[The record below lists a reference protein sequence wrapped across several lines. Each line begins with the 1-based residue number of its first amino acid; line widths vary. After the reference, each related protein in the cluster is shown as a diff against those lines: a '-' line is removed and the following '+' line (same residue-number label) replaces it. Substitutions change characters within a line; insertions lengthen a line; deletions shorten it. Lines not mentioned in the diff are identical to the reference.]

1 MANGSFSKSGMFFV
15 GFFCGILLA
24 AAAGLMG
31 AKYLINNPQ
40 VVLGRVASAG
50 MGKLI
55 QKTAAS
61 APREYIGR
69 KQDEIA
75 VTAQAFAKAYSEQ
88 KITPEDV
95 QAIGVKVMS
104 VLADQKISQQEIDE
118 VLRLMQRYA
127 GVTPAVNPAP
137 DTAAVSG
144 SSPVN

>member
-1 MANGSFSKSGMFFV
+1 MANGSFSKTGMFFI

-40 VVLGRVASAG
+40 IVMTKVASAG
-50 MGKLI
+50 MGRLI
-55 QKTAAS
+55 QKTAES

-88 KITPEDV
+88 KVTPEDV

-104 VLADQKISQQEIDE
+104 VLADQKINQNEIDD
-118 VLRLMQRYA
+118 VLRMMQRYA
-127 GVTPAVNPAP
+127 GMTAVVPPVTAAPAVPEAN
-137 DTAAVSG
+137 
-144 SSPVN
+144 PVN

>member
-1 MANGSFSKSGMFFV
+1 MANGSFSKSGMFFI
-15 GFFCGILLA
+15 GLFCGILLA

-40 VVLGRVASAG
+40 IVLGRVASAG
-50 MGKLI
+50 MGRLI
-55 QKTAAS
+55 QKTAES

-104 VLADQKISQQEIDE
+104 VLADQKINQQEIDE
-118 VLRLMQRYA
+118 VLRMMQRYA
-127 GVTPAVNPAP
+127 GVT
-137 DTAAVSG
+137 AAVTPVPDAPASPDAN
-144 SSPVN
+144 PVN